1 MRSCAHTCVCLSSPD
16 HTAARR
22 TDADFVLMRFDLS
35 ALSGMAPISRA
46 LFRYTVSNVGD
57 QAEMHEFRRS
67 WTASTVT
74 YNSIPMPST
83 NWPFS
88 QATID
93 TLWGPTVNDLAGN
106 VATHSVDVTPSI
118 NRWLTGTPN
127 HGWVFVPY
135 FGNGCGIRTTAWATV
150 AQQPALEVHFDAPPA
165 PPSAPPAPPRSPP
178 APPPP
183 APPPSPPAQPVA
195 PAICMNTCAYAFDS
209 TCSDG
214 GPGSELSYCAYGTD
228 CLDCGPRPVLPPPS
242 PAPPAFPGGVITCLD
257 TCAPSP
263 PFSGGTYYASNGI
276 CEDGGPGSS
285 AAWCRLG
292 TDCTDCGPRSTYRPP
307 PPPPRAPQCS
317 NGLPLDLVLV
327 FDHSGSM
334 APFQAQLLEF
344 ARELIFQ
351 LQFGANA
358 SRVGLVEFDSTATI
372 LSYLSSDPNAV
383 LAALATAQQ
392 PSGGTS
398 ISSGLASGLTVL
410 QAGGSW
416 GIRPKVLL
424 LLTDGFGDSGT
435 NAQAATV
442 RAAGVQIFGV
452 GFGSA
457 NPATIAAISSSP
469 ASIYAFTAAD
479 MAMVRNHFH
488 GQFCSMIISL
498 HAPRAPPLAPPPPS
512 PSLPP
517 PRAPP
522 PPSPSLPPP
531 PPPAFSYV
539 YNGENS
545 SYTGGCQST
554 WIRSD
559 TPDYVGAQDTG
570 LWWDGSSSTGHFDSV
585 LVQFPDIIGL
595 GPYQLRP
602 HDQIQRATLRYYVDL
617 VWSAPA
623 GATARRELFS
633 PFLDFTT
640 MFASAKSGILSD
652 PTISQDAAPALI
664 ERAAHKHVPG
674 EHRRLFFHTLLPP
687 PPPPSTGLS
696 TGATAQL
703 HEISIPWDANS
714 TTFRTFAGAQGL
726 NEAEYRTP
734 AITTALA
741 NRAGWFDIDVTAS
754 VRSWVNGVNTNNGW
768 IWMPSPQAL
777 GGSGDGSSMR
787 ACNAPPDRRV
797 NLVVLAAQQP
807 PRPPSPPARPP
818 PPPPPPS
825 PPPSPPRAPFTILT
839 IRNAQHAR
847 LRMVAP
853 TANYATATGV
863 VWDGNG
869 PCVSGAQTVSPR
881 GRLSYISCCSQRP
894 HPDDPLLCSHVLAS
908 PPLAT
913 LLPAG
918 TISISY

>member
-1 MRSCAHTCVCLSSPD
+1 
-16 HTAARR
+16 
-22 TDADFVLMRFDLS
+22 
-35 ALSGMAPISRA
+35 
-46 LFRYTVSNVGD
+46 
-57 QAEMHEFRRS
+57 
-67 WTASTVT
+67 
-74 YNSIPMPST
+74 
-83 NWPFS
+83 
-88 QATID
+88 
-93 TLWGPTVNDLAGN
+93 
-106 VATHSVDVTPSI
+106 
-118 NRWLTGTPN
+118 
-127 HGWVFVPY
+127 
-135 FGNGCGIRTTAWATV
+135 
-150 AQQPALEVHFDAPPA
+150 
-165 PPSAPPAPPRSPP
+165 
-178 APPPP
+178 
-183 APPPSPPAQPVA
+183 
-195 PAICMNTCAYAFDS
+195 
-209 TCSDG
+209 
-214 GPGSELSYCAYGTD
+214 
-228 CLDCGPRPVLPPPS
+228 
-242 PAPPAFPGGVITCLD
+242 
-257 TCAPSP
+257 
-263 PFSGGTYYASNGI
+263 
-276 CEDGGPGSS
+276 
-285 AAWCRLG
+285 
-292 TDCTDCGPRSTYRPP
+292 
-307 PPPPRAPQCS
+307 
-317 NGLPLDLVLV
+317 
-327 FDHSGSM
+327 M

-358 SRVGLVEFDSTATI
+358 ARVGLVEFDSTATI

-383 LAALATAQQ
+383 LSALATAQQ

-522 PPSPSLPPP
+522 PPSPSLPPS

-602 HDQIQRATLRYYVDL
+602 HDQIQRATLRYYVDPTF
-617 VWSAPA
+617 SAN
-623 GATARRELFS
+623 
-633 PFLDFTT
+633 
-640 MFASAKSGILSD
+640 
-652 PTISQDAAPALI
+652 AP
-664 ERAAHKHVPG
+664 
-674 EHRRLFFHTLLPP
+674 
-687 PPPPSTGLS
+687 
-696 TGATAQL
+696 GATAQV
-703 HEISIPWDANS
+703 HEISKEWSANS
-714 TTFRTFAGAQGL
+714 TAFRTFAGAQGL

-741 NRAGWFDIDVTAS
+741 NRVGWFDIDVTAS

-768 IWMPSPQAL
+768 IWMPSPQNL

-918 TISISY
+918 TMSTSC